1 MKLLSKTSI
10 IFYSILGIFSLF
22 IARGIRDLL
31 DYSLL
36 VEIIITSAIIIPMY
50 MVCRKILM
58 KFSVESLS
66 LPGAGPAIP
75 RKPRKLGHRSR
86 GEEKEATGAGRSRGG
101 GRGGRR

>member
-22 IARGIRDLL
+22 IARGIRELL

-50 MVCRKILM
+50 MVCRKILPEVYFLVAILSFN
-58 KFSVESLS
+58 KLGLSVMMPSTPKSISLS
-66 LPGAGPAIP
+66 IVAASLIVQ
-75 RKPRKLGHRSR
+75 
-86 GEEKEATGAGRSRGG
+86 T
-101 GRGGRR
+101 